1 MRSDVKIG
9 SCLSGGLDS
18 STLAGAIQHNL
29 GKNGQKLS
37 AVTAKSELK
46 ENDESE
52 LANQVAKYSGMDW
65 SVVCPGYDDFLAEH
79 QEMLRCQAEP
89 VGSPS
94 VFMQYCVMKKAK
106 ECGIKVMFDGQGGDE
121 TLLGYER
128 YYVTYIFSLLKS
140 GKFVGALKAYR
151 DICKNSKLNMTSL
164 IRYILYFG
172 CLPIRKC
179 VLQKRLHFIKKEYRE
194 KLFGASSQYLEQSKD
209 MMQLQIDEITDSQ
222 LPHLLK
228 YEDRNSMYFSIEARC
243 PYVDHVYV
251 QKAIQLPFEMKVA
264 DGWTKKCLRHL
275 AEKFIPKAIAWRKN
289 KLGFE
294 APEKIWLER
303 YLPDMQ
309 ESVNKSALIRNL
321 VSEIPELSKVSL
333 RLRWRLYN
341 LAVWEKQY
349 LS

>member
-29 GKNGQKLS
+29 SKNGQKLS

-121 TLLGYER
+121 TLLGYE
-128 YYVTYIFSLLKS
+128 
-140 GKFVGALKAYR
+140 
-151 DICKNSKLNMTSL
+151 
-164 IRYILYFG
+164 
-172 CLPIRKC
+172 
-179 VLQKRLHFIKKEYRE
+179 
-194 KLFGASSQYLEQSKD
+194 
-209 MMQLQIDEITDSQ
+209 
-222 LPHLLK
+222 
-228 YEDRNSMYFSIEARC
+228 
-243 PYVDHVYV
+243 
-251 QKAIQLPFEMKVA
+251 
-264 DGWTKKCLRHL
+264 
-275 AEKFIPKAIAWRKN
+275 
-289 KLGFE
+289 
-294 APEKIWLER
+294 
-303 YLPDMQ
+303 
-309 ESVNKSALIRNL
+309 
-321 VSEIPELSKVSL
+321 
-333 RLRWRLYN
+333 
-341 LAVWEKQY
+341 
-349 LS
+349 